1 MTSKRKLKI
10 LTIAEKVDVINAV
23 ERSGKKNYEV
33 ANEFGIPSST
43 LSTIMK
49 NKTKI
54 MANFGLL
61 QPGRKKMKPAEYP
74 DLDACLFEW
83 FVQQQQQQQQCR
95 DGGEPVGG
103 PALKRKADA
112 LAKSLGHSNF
122 KNSTGWLDKWKKR
135 NNVVLRRAN
144 RGGVAN
150 APDRGDRT
158 AYWRH
163 CVSSAVGQYSADDI
177 FAADETAVLYECL
190 PGCRCG
196 QAGRSAC
203 SDSSS
208 SDSIS
213 SSSGSGNSN
222 TCRGRRV
229 TVLLCANMSGA
240 EKARPLLV
248 GERRR
253 PRCFR
258 GVRSVPVDY
267 CASGPR
273 ARMTASLWDRWLG
286 GFDET
291 IAAQNRKVVLFV
303 DGGAAPAPPRL
314 TAVTVRF
321 LPAAVGG
328 GPPFPPPPKP
338 LGPAVIRD
346 FKTFY
351 RTEVVRGIA
360 GADGSARTFSV
371 DLLRAA
377 RMIDKAWRRVTPQA
391 IADGFRS
398 AGFTSSGA
406 ADQSPAARRTGPG
419 GRSQPLDPDEWSRVA
434 RLLDLKPGHTFGGYV
449 EIDEDLPVCAAADP
463 TDSEVAVAA
472 ASSADDSGDDE
483 CTTPKKITV
492 HEASKALVV
501 LRDFI
506 ETTEG
511 ELCKSPKFIF
521 D

>member
-54 MANFGLL
+54 MANSGLL
-61 QPGRKKMKPAEYP
+61 QPGRKKMKRAEYP
-74 DLDACLFEW
+74 DLDAGLFEW
-83 FVQQQQQQQQCR
+83 FVQQRQQQSQ
-95 DGGEPVGG
+95 DGGGGEPVGG

-144 RGGVAN
+144 RVGNDVVGG
-150 APDRGDRT
+150 RT
-158 AYWRH
+158 AACWRRH
-163 CVSSAVGQYSADDI
+163 CDVSSAVGQHSPDDV
-177 FAADETAVLYECL
+177 FAADATAVLYKCL
-190 PGCRCG
+190 PGCG
-196 QAGRSAC
+196 GGEGRSSRA
-203 SDSSS
+203 
-208 SDSIS
+208 
-213 SSSGSGNSN
+213 GNG
-222 TCRGRRV
+222 CCGRRV

-240 EKARPLLV
+240 ERARPLVV
-248 GERRR
+248 GERGR
-253 PRCFR
+253 PRCLR
-258 GVRSVPVDY
+258 GVRSAPVDY
-267 CASGPR
+267 ASSGPG
-273 ARMTASLWDRWLG
+273 ARVTAPLWHRWLA
-286 GFDET
+286 GFDER

-303 DGGAAPAPPRL
+303 DGRVVAPPATSRL

-321 LPAAVGG
+321 LPADGTSSSSS
-328 GPPFPPPPKP
+328 PTPKP

-351 RTEVVRGIA
+351 RREVVREIA
-360 GADGSARTFSV
+360 SSAVPGHAFSV

-377 RMIDKAWRRVTPQA
+377 RMIDKAWRLVSPQTV
-391 IADGFRS
+391 ADCFRS
-398 AGFTSSGA
+398 AGFPPSGDA
-406 ADQSPAARRTGPG
+406 RPSAPRRREPGRPRSP
-419 GRSQPLDPDEWSRVA
+419 DPDEWARVA
-434 RLLDLKPGHTFGGYV
+434 ERLDLEPGDTFRGYV
-449 EIDEDLPVCAAADP
+449 DIDERLPVCAAGGP
-463 TDSEVAVAA
+463 TGSEAASEVIAA
-472 ASSADDSGDDE
+472 AAGSFSDDSSDGAGSVE
-483 CTTPKKITV
+483 SPTLRKITV
-492 HEASKALVV
+492 HEASKALDV

-511 ELCKSPKFIF
+511 EI
-521 D
+521 